1 MYEIQRQEKGG
12 RGVVETRNQVH
23 RISHTPWNRA
33 CKDDREKFIYLFIY
47 LLHLLKFN
55 YTDDQNKNKKKE
67 LNICTSIKR
76 EKSE

>member
-23 RISHTPWNRA
+23 HISHTPWNRA
-33 CKDDREKFIYLFIY
+33 CKGWQGEIHLFIY
-47 LLHLLKFN
+47 LLHLLKFS
-55 YTDDQNKNKKKE
+55 YTDDQIKNKKKE